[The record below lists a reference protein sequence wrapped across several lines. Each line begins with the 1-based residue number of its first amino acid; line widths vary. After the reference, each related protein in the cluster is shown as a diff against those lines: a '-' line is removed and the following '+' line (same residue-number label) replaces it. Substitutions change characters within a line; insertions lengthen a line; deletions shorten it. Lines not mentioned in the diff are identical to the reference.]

1 MPSNNIFLSLKS
13 KSINGKEYKSKTA
26 LLNDVKDEKTARD
39 DNNMNN
45 KGDALRFETKYKII
59 NGAMNLEK

>member
-13 KSINGKEYKSKTA
+13 KSINGKEYKNKTA

-39 DNNMNN
+39 DNNIN
-45 KGDALRFETKYKII
+45 KKSDVFRFKTKYKII